1 MKDPCSIARNRS
13 GEELMVDIG
22 QSAPDFTLPAH
33 DGETVT
39 LSQYR
44 GQKNVILSF
53 HIFSFTGG

>member
-1 MKDPCSIARNRS
+1 
-13 GEELMVDIG
+13 MVDIG
-22 QSAPDFTLPAH
+22 QSAPDFKLPAH

-39 LSQYR
+39 LSHYK

>member
-1 MKDPCSIARNRS
+1 
-13 GEELMVDIG
+13 MVDIG
-22 QSAPDFTLPAH
+22 QPAPDFTLPAPN
-33 DGETVT
+33 GETVT